1 VGDSPGKRNRA
12 EVETVSDFEVV
23 RSDVEGWDVR
33 RTGEKQALSN
43 YPTRE
48 LAEQAARKQQ
58 DAEHRSG
65 GTADAI
71 DVRQDVFSEEPD
83 EELNVK
89 RTMLTV
95 VATAVGIVI
104 LIALVAIFV
113 VTTGITD

>member
-1 VGDSPGKRNRA
+1 M
-12 EVETVSDFEVV
+12 SDFEVV

-33 RTGEKQALSN
+33 RVGETQALSN

-58 DAEHRSG
+58 EAEHHSG
-65 GTADAI
+65 GTGDAV
-71 DVRQDVFSEEPD
+71 DVRQDVFSEGPD

-89 RTMLTV
+89 RTLLTV
-95 VATAVGIVI
+95 AAIAIGITL
-104 LIALVAIFV
+104 LIAIVAIFV

>member
-1 VGDSPGKRNRA
+1 M
-12 EVETVSDFEVV
+12 SDFEVV

-33 RTGEKQALSN
+33 RTGEAQALSN

-58 DAEHRSG
+58 EAEHQSG

-89 RTMLTV
+89 RTMLGV
-95 VATAVGIVI
+95 VAITAGVI
-104 LIALVAIFV
+104 LLIAIVAVFV
-113 VTTGITD
+113 VVTGVTE

>member
-1 VGDSPGKRNRA
+1 M
-12 EVETVSDFEVV
+12 SDFEVV

-33 RTGEKQALSN
+33 RTGEAQALSN

-58 DAEHRSG
+58 EVEHHSG
-65 GTADAI
+65 GTADAV
-71 DVRQDVFSEEPD
+71 DVRQDVFSEGPD

-89 RTMLTV
+89 RTLLM
-95 VATAVGIVI
+95 VAAIAIGITL
-104 LIALVAIFV
+104 LIAIVAIFV